1 MVRWETWLH
10 QVRKHITYAQESI
23 IRPSLF
29 QGYGLVAEC
38 QSPFG
43 MINAN
48 DKVSSSTT
56 LENELFNAEGIVA
69 EGGWESGQFDNKV
82 ETHRRVDLR
91 EL

>member
-1 MVRWETWLH
+1 
-10 QVRKHITYAQESI
+10 
-23 IRPSLF
+23 
-29 QGYGLVAEC
+29 
-38 QSPFG
+38 